1 MAPNYKKCQTYC
13 RFCKGYVNSWS
24 RTASHITEAIWV
36 SNSISWQLQAFFY
49 NSAWPWTPIYKC
61 VRCVCVCTSVW
72 PVHTG
77 APLLLSLSAL
87 SQPSLYFCRMS
98 PTALKCLF
106 LSLPTQPIF
115 FLSPFHP
122 PTPSLSFSLTSG
134 SRPQNGSMILYNR
147 KKVKYRKDG
156 YCWKKRK
163 DGKTTR
169 EDHMKLKVQ
178 GVEVRPFVRAVKHRP

>member
-1 MAPNYKKCQTYC
+1 MNT
-13 RFCKGYVNSWS
+13 
-24 RTASHITEAIWV
+24 HIQVCE
-36 SNSISWQLQAFFY
+36 
-49 NSAWPWTPIYKC
+49 
-61 VRCVCVCTSVW
+61 VCVCTSVW

-178 GVEVRPFVRAVKHRP
+178 GVEVRPFVRAVKHTNPSSCFEIVGVQIMGTLKKRSPRFSSCCTRSASPQVDSNFF